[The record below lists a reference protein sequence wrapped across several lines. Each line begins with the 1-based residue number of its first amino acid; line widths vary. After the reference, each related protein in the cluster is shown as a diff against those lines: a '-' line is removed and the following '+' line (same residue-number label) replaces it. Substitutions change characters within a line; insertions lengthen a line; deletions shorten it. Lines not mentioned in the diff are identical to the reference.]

1 MSHLYGLGAG
11 AAGLGLNSTAIKMPP
26 ASAGATKGR
35 AKYKKAPGAP
45 KRFKSAFIFFST
57 AKHKEIRKVLG
68 EKGKDTEKTTNV
80 AKLVSEAWRELPP
93 DERKKWEDMAK
104 EDRARYEEERR
115 TYRGPWKVAVSKK
128 PYKDPNAPKRP
139 MSAFLMYSNG
149 RRAAVKK
156 ENPDFSNGEISRL
169 LSEMW
174 RKASEEDRQKYIKEE
189 FELRTKYKEDMAKWK
204 KEAEEKEKELVAKQ
218 AEEEL
223 NNPPPHREA
232 LAGLTNYS
240 AMLASNPAAATS
252 YLAAMAGAGSGA
264 SQFEELAMQ
273 RARSQLEAEQRAR
286 MLAQLGGAGMDAG
299 ADMYSRY
306 AVAAAAAGGGYP
318 SAGGFGQYPDM
329 LGAASDPYARQLRQ
343 EQELRQQ
350 QQLLALQEQDHQ
362 ATMAMYAQQQ
372 QQQQQGSFYGGG
384 QDQQSAAAMLDSYGR
399 TFDNNNMVDGGYG
412 QQQQNSALE
421 SQLAAAAAAGYGNG
435 GYQAEML
442 RQAFDP
448 RGRGGGFV
456 RSP

>member
-1 MSHLYGLGAG
+1 
-11 AAGLGLNSTAIKMPP
+11 
-26 ASAGATKGR
+26 
-35 AKYKKAPGAP
+35 
-45 KRFKSAFIFFST
+45 
-57 AKHKEIRKVLG
+57 
-68 EKGKDTEKTTNV
+68 
-80 AKLVSEAWRELPP
+80 
-93 DERKKWEDMAK
+93 MAK

-174 RKASEEDRQKYIKEE
+174 RKASDEDRQKYIKEE

-204 KEAEEKEKELVAKQ
+204 KEAEEKEKERAAKQ

-232 LAGLTNYS
+232 LAGLSNYS

-252 YLAAMAGAGSGA
+252 YLAAMAGGAGSGA

-329 LGAASDPYARQLRQ
+329 LGAGKSFFVRGVTVWLICFS
-343 EQELRQQ
+343 
-350 QQLLALQEQDHQ
+350 LLASLSLSTINSLRPICPSASSRTRTSP
-362 ATMAMYAQQQ
+362 ATTVACSPRTRSSSNHGHVCSTTTTTATRVFLWWWTRSAI
-372 QQQQQGSFYGGG
+372 GSCHAR
-384 QDQQSAAAMLDSYGR
+384 SL
-399 TFDNNNMVDGGYG
+399 
-412 QQQQNSALE
+412 
-421 SQLAAAAAAGYGNG
+421 
-435 GYQAEML
+435 
-442 RQAFDP
+442 
-448 RGRGGGFV
+448 
-456 RSP
+456 RSPI